1 MCVTIRG
8 LIFQDFVNE
17 ACLYYPMPHF
27 DLNKI
32 QFTLIFIFIL
42 ICCIPSSTKVYFV
55 AFGALRLQYLLL
67 KLFPK

>member
-42 ICCIPSSTKVYFV
+42 ICCIPAQQRSISS
-55 AFGALRLQYLLL
+55 LLL
-67 KLFPK
+67 YRAYSICF